1 MKQIMNL
8 TMDKYRALLLFIGDH
23 IKELYDTE
31 LIHKFNSAVQSRIL
45 QSSIKAIRVPLAALR
60 QNH

>member
-1 MKQIMNL
+1 
-8 TMDKYRALLLFIGDH
+8 MDKYRALLLFIGDH

-31 LIHKFNSAVQSRIL
+31 LIHKFNSAVQSHIF